1 MEIVPT
7 NTHQRVEQWQ
17 AAFSVIKATVLAG
30 EEVLVHC
37 VAGRQRAAAVGV
49 LLRTIFT
56 AEPIAQSDAWISQWH
71 DIELHRIAY
80 DCGVG
85 AWMNETLQRSEVEVA
100 WPTGVRLHRNEQE
113 QPAFEDGRPESAL
126 RP

>member
-7 NTHQRVEQWQ
+7 NTHQRVAQWQ
-17 AAFSVIKATVLAG
+17 VAFPVIEVTVQAG
-30 EEVLVHC
+30 EQVLVHC
-37 VAGRQRAAAVGV
+37 VAGRHRAAAVGV

-56 AEPIAQSDAWISQWH
+56 AEPIPQSDAWISQWR

-80 DCGVG
+80 DRGVG
-85 AWMNETLQRSEVEVA
+85 AWMKETLQRSQVGVA
-100 WPTGVRLHRNEQE
+100 WPKVSGFLASSR
-113 QPAFEDGRPESAL
+113 SAL